1 MFVRYF
7 EFCLNVTFR
16 EELVMI
22 WVGFLWQLISTEQE
36 EIYKQLTKLVY
47 YIKEE
52 QSSYLLS
59 RVLFVLLIC
68 K

>member
-36 EIYKQLTKLVY
+36 EIYKLLTKLVY

>member
-1 MFVRYF
+1 
-7 EFCLNVTFR
+7 
-16 EELVMI
+16 MI

-36 EIYKQLTKLVY
+36 NIYKQLTKLVY

>member
-1 MFVRYF
+1 
-7 EFCLNVTFR
+7 
-16 EELVMI
+16 MI

-36 EIYKQLTKLVY
+36 NIYKQLTKLVY
-47 YIKEE
+47 YIKE